1 MKYIFVAVYVLVLA
15 TQLPHV
21 WYAYASIEIEGFH
34 LAQITAIGAALAFEA
49 STGIFTYR
57 IVKGSR
63 RRWTRWGLMFFIVA
77 SIVANGFYYDWAPRV
92 FGTIWPAFATIALPF
107 ALALFA
113 EEFGAEVKLTERRR
127 KRAERKP
134 EATERK
140 PAPAFA
146 TKREHIRYLLT
157 TEPGITPAE
166 LVAKTGASASYV
178 SEVCRNGDRKTE
190 RTEREK
196 EATES

>member
-1 MKYIFVAVYVLVLA
+1 MKYIFALVYLLVLV

-21 WYAYASIEIEGFH
+21 WHAYASIEIEGFY

-63 RRWTRWGLMFFIVA
+63 RRWTRWGLLFFILA
-77 SIVANGFYYDWAPRV
+77 SIVANGFYYGLAPVV
-92 FGTIWPAFATIALPF
+92 FGIIWPAFATVALPF

-113 EEFGAEVKLTERRR
+113 EEFGAEVKRTERERR
-127 KRAERKP
+127 KTERKP
-134 EATERK
+134 EQTERK

-146 TKREHIRYLLT
+146 TKREHIRYLLD
-157 TEPGITPAE
+157 TEPGISAGE
-166 LVAKTGASASYV
+166 LMARTKASASYV
-178 SEVCRNGDRKTE
+178 SEVCRNGDRM
-190 RTEREK
+190 TEREK